1 MARSNAFGAFL
12 GAAPGAR
19 ELVTLAKAWERG
31 ARSAGRAARA
41 VTTSSS
47 STPPRPVTA
56 SGCFARRPR
65 SPRSRGSGRSQARQV
80 AELLG
85 DRQRSAVVA
94 VAQPA
99 EMSVSE
105 TLDLEGRVHDALARD
120 VDAIVVNGVLTGRF
134 SGAEMERLAA
144 ADGAVPGGI
153 ADAVRRRHGMA
164 TAQQSQLRRL
174 RRDAVAPVM
183 TLPFVASGTLG
194 VADVEALA
202 DALAR
207 RLES

>member
-1 MARSNAFGAFL
+1 
-12 GAAPGAR
+12 
-19 ELVTLAKAWERG
+19 
-31 ARSAGRAARA
+31 
-41 VTTSSS
+41 
-47 STPPRPVTA
+47 
-56 SGCFARRPR
+56 
-65 SPRSRGSGRSQARQV
+65 
-80 AELLG
+80 
-85 DRQRSAVVA
+85 
-94 VAQPA
+94 
-99 EMSVSE
+99 MSVSE

-183 TLPFVASGTLG
+183 TPPFVAPGTLG